1 MPDDP
6 RLKLTAE
13 DLSFG
18 IAAASIGA
26 LSASKASIFGGGG
39 SNAAH
44 ASLHRLGAA
53 LEFVQAQAGSS
64 NLEPTRLEGEQ
75 PLFEEVNE

>member
-18 IAAASIGA
+18 VAAATIGR
-26 LSASKASIFGGGG
+26 LSTPGVSIFGGSGKTP
-39 SNAAH
+39 AH
-44 ASLHRLGAA
+44 ASLQRLVVA
-53 LEFVQAQAGSS
+53 LEFVQAQSGSS
-64 NLEPTRLEGEQ
+64 NLEEERLEGEQ